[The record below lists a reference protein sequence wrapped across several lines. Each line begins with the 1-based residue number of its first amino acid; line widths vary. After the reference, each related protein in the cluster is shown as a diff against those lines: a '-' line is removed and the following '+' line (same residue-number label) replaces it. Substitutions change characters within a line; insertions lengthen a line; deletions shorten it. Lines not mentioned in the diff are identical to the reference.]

1 MGMCTSQLKTNHTN
15 HSFSA
20 LNSEETRLMQ
30 TLDTL
35 FKNWG
40 ILNGAFSM
48 TMPLLLPVKDLAL
61 LDVYYNFP
69 QQALLVSSLNLNQ
82 FTHDP
87 IQSEIT
93 QIRSD
98 ILEPVELGIPS
109 AACYAVYL
117 HYKGQ
122 AIPRSG
128 ILITIKGQCCR
139 KETHYDYLR
148 RLLGFHMREVV
159 ALGSQSFTEA
169 HLTQFSEKIMT
180 FAALI
185 GLPLR
190 KEVATDL
197 FYEPQ
202 NSVGQTRPFHY
213 ASPVKYEFLF
223 EDVAIASINSH
234 GTFFGERCQITLA
247 NSSKPIFTSCVA
259 FGLER
264 WLFAL
269 YRQYGNWHDPI
280 EMIESLGWAA

>member
-1 MGMCTSQLKTNHTN
+1 MGTSQLKIN
-15 HSFSA
+15 HSYSA
-20 LNSEETRLMQ
+20 LNSEETCLMQ

-48 TMPLLLPVKDLAL
+48 TMPLLLPVKDLAV
-61 LDVYYNFP
+61 LDVYYNSP

-82 FTHDP
+82 FTNDP
-87 IQSEIT
+87 TQAEIT
-93 QIRSD
+93 YIRSD

-117 HYKGQ
+117 HYRGQ
-122 AIPRSG
+122 VIPRSG

-139 KETHYDYLR
+139 KEKHYDYLR

-169 HLTQFSEKIMT
+169 HLTQFSEKILT
-180 FAALI
+180 FAALL

-190 KEVATDL
+190 KEVATDS
-197 FYEPQ
+197 FFEPDG
-202 NSVGQTRPFHY
+202 SFESD
-213 ASPVKYEFLF
+213 ASNAFVQSGFPVKYEFLY
-223 EDVAIASINSH
+223 EDVAIASLNSH
-234 GTFFGERCQITLA
+234 GSFFGERCQINLA
-247 NSSKPIFTSCVA
+247 NSTQSIFTSCVA

-269 YRQYGNWHDPI
+269 YRHYGNWHDPI
-280 EMIESLGWAA
+280 ETIESLGWAA